1 MKFEGYVVRYRHPK
15 WPEGQ
20 YYYNTSTSGSL
31 PQIYTEAG
39 AKAAVTQFKNKYNR
53 WKGDENEWYQV
64 EMIAVV
70 INTDGVDVEIQHT
83 DLTSQ

>member
-1 MKFEGYVVRYRHPK
+1 MKFEGYIVRYRHPK

-20 YYYNTSTSGSL
+20 YHYNTSKSGSL
-31 PQIYTEAG
+31 PQIYTESG
-39 AKAAVTQFKNKYNR
+39 AKAACTQFMNKFNR
-53 WKGDENEWYQV
+53 WKSDNSDWYQV

-70 INTDGVDVEIQHT
+70 VNPCIVDVETQHT